1 MPKKTIELSAKDNIK
16 VQYVLNKPNRTIPV
30 RIGDSNNTIIYIREG
45 EDVELAKQHFLSR
58 LDPYNPARSKLIAKS
73 KKKKYY
79 DEAAKEKAALSYL
92 ENKKRSKDRL
102 TFLGLD

>member
-1 MPKKTIELSAKDNIK
+1 MPKKSIESSIKHNNK
-16 VQYVLNKPNRTIPV
+16 VQCVLDKPIRNIPV

-45 EDVELAKQHFLSR
+45 EDVELAKQYFLSR

-79 DEAAKEKAALSYL
+79 DEAAKEKSALLYL
-92 ENKKRSKDRL
+92 EQKKRNRDRL